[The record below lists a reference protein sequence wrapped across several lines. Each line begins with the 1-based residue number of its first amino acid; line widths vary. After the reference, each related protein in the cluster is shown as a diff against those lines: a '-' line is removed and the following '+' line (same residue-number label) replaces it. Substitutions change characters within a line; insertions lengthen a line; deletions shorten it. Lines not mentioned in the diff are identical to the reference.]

1 MYSGVVSPQ
10 PHHIHMTIETTTFT
24 LPSHW
29 ASYLINGD
37 ASGLDDNEIT
47 EIDEFLAANP
57 GWSCIGC
64 EEFGFFSNT
73 NDAGTLAGDCLKYD
87 FMAVQN

>member
-1 MYSGVVSPQ
+1 
-10 PHHIHMTIETTTFT
+10 MTTNIETTTFT
-24 LPSHW
+24 LPSYW

-37 ASGLDDNEIT
+37 DSGIDDDDKTACDN
-47 EIDEFLAANP
+47 FLAANP

-73 NDAGTLAGDCLKYD
+73 NDAGTLAGDCLEYD
-87 FMAVQN
+87 FISTATPN